1 MTCLALSA
9 GLCFSSSGVPKNV
22 PTRPGSGTV
31 FLDEIGEL
39 PLPLQAKLLRVVEEH
54 TFRRI
59 GGTRNISAD
68 LRFVAAT
75 NVDLEKAIEARRFR
89 SDLYYRLNA
98 AQIQL
103 PPLRE

>member
-1 MTCLALSA
+1 M
-9 GLCFSSSGVPKNV
+9 PKNV

-98 AQIQL
+98 TQIQL
-103 PPLRE
+103 PRCGSEPKTSRRLGSTF